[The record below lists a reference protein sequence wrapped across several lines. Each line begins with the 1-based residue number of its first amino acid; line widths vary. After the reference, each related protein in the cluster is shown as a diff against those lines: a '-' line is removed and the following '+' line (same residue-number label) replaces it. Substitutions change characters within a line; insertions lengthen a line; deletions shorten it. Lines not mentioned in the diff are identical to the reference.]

1 MNQDTFR
8 YRSMDELDYQPD
20 FDYNDTRWE
29 DDILSVLNE
38 ESILENLDYQTN
50 ELLKNF

>member
-1 MNQDTFR
+1 MN
-8 YRSMDELDYQPD
+8 ELDYQPD

-29 DDILSVLNE
+29 DDILTIFNE
-38 ESILENLDYQTN
+38 ETILENLDYQTN